1 LPEIRVQRRSAAM
14 PAADVAAYSRSMSA
28 DEVAGADEVIE

>member
-1 LPEIRVQRRSAAM
+1 M

-28 DEVAGADEVIE
+28 DEVAGADEVVE

>member
-1 LPEIRVQRRSAAM
+1 M